1 MTTLCHHNISNAQ
14 TSNKTTTT
22 TTTKIKFN
30 INENYI
36 SFFFSYV
43 LPKSIFLTNFF
54 SMHEFSFPLY
64 PLYNE

>member
-1 MTTLCHHNISNAQ
+1 MRKPQIKLQ
-14 TSNKTTTT
+14 QQQQQ
-22 TTTKIKFN
+22 KIKFN